1 MATVETTVFYRKAAR
16 INYGK
21 HVLGQVLL
29 KQGLLLSKRLE
40 VSRLLLESNQGE
52 ESFWRRSPV
61 LQSEGDSRKLQ
72 LCIWRWVQEFVNN
85 LKDILLLGIQGLMEV
100 LS

>member
-1 MATVETTVFYRKAAR
+1 M
-16 INYGK
+16 
-21 HVLGQVLL
+21 
-29 KQGLLLSKRLE
+29 
-40 VSRLLLESNQGE
+40 
-52 ESFWRRSPV
+52 
-61 LQSEGDSRKLQ
+61 QSEGDSRKLQ